1 MCPVEHTLVN
11 TFIARGSK
19 RNMLFLSEFIS
30 HLLVKN
36 RACRGRN
43 NQERTIILRRHEFL
57 RTRIFLCCSFSLFF
71 RLIAIIFVVL
81 FPCLQR

>member
-1 MCPVEHTLVN
+1 
-11 TFIARGSK
+11 
-19 RNMLFLSEFIS
+19 MLFFSEFIS
-30 HLLVKN
+30 HLLGKN

-57 RTRIFLCCSFSLFF
+57 RTRIFLCSFSLFF

-81 FPCLQR
+81 LPRPLR